1 MTCRGLIRQQRTFL
15 LFLCNKGC
23 IFIIIIIIII
33 MLFMHIFLN
42 EEIHQINLACIQDIK
57 TLWLFFC
64 KLHLTKFNVIPI
76 KI

>member
-1 MTCRGLIRQQRTFL
+1 
-15 LFLCNKGC
+15 
-23 IFIIIIIIII
+23 

-64 KLHLTKFNVIPI
+64 KLHLTKFNVIPK